1 MLRPT
6 LAPNRRGTWLKN
18 HADEFDVLL
27 SNARLIEVGL
37 NLTMFNTEIFY
48 EAEFSLY
55 VLWQAL
61 RRLYRPGAPK
71 KVRAFFPCYASTLEE
86 NLIDLMG
93 HKMLSA
99 QTFYGDEVGG
109 ALVEEVDDGDLLGD
123 LVRKALGQLQIR
135 RTEGLFTLGNQP
147 VVTQSPLGSPTAVS
161 PVLPTLAELIAK
173 RDQLLPRRLPVRRV
187 LVPRNQLSL
196 F

>member
-1 MLRPT
+1 M
-6 LAPNRRGTWLKN
+6 KN

-48 EAEFSLY
+48 EAEWSLY

-61 RRLYRPGAPK
+61 RRLYRPGASK
-71 KVRAFFPCYASTLEE
+71 KVRAFFPCYSGTMEE
-86 NLIDLMG
+86 GLIDLMG

-123 LVRKALGQLQIR
+123 LVRKALGQLQIGR
-135 RTEGLFTLGNQP
+135 AEGLFTIGQQASCDAIADRFADGR
-147 VVTQSPLGSPTAVS
+147 QSRAAHVGGVDRQT
-161 PVLPTLAELIAK
+161 
-173 RDQLLPRRLPVRRV
+173 R
-187 LVPRNQLSL
+187 
-196 F
+196 